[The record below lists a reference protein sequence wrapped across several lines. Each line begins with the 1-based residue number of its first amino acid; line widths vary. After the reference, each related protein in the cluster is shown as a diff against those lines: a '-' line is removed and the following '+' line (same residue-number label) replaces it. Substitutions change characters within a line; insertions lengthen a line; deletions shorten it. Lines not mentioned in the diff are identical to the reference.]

1 MKTFG
6 YAAIIFIFLVLVS
19 IFIPNSPLYSPLIDY
34 LQGRAESQWGI
45 EIVNKK
51 AKVNILKG
59 TLTLND
65 LHVKTSEQSNPT
77 WDLYIKKSFIQIR
90 YSSLIGP
97 AAVLDNVILDSI
109 TFVQVTKAGPTI
121 KSGRAS
127 TDSTTKKSQENQT
140 NDRKDLPQKNTRI
153 KRFVIRNGSFE
164 FNYQHDSGMKES
176 VKAEDV
182 NLVRKDIIL
191 DRKLDAFFR
200 SIMDGAKPIL
210 P

>member
-6 YAAIIFIFLVLVS
+6 YLAIIAIFLVLVS

-34 LQGRAESQWGI
+34 LQNRAESHWGVD
-45 EIVNKK
+45 IVNKK
-51 AKVNILKG
+51 AKVNVLKG
-59 TLTLND
+59 PLTLND

-77 WDLYIKKSFIQIR
+77 WDLYIKKSLIQIS
-90 YSSLIGP
+90 YSSLIG
-97 AAVLDNVILDSI
+97 AATVLDNVILDGI

-127 TDSTTKKSQENQT
+127 IDSTTKEGQEKQP
-140 NDRKDLPQKNTRI
+140 NDGKDLPKKYTRI
-153 KRFVIRNGSFE
+153 KRLVIRNGSFE

-182 NLVRKDIIL
+182 NLVKKDVIF
-191 DRKLDAFFR
+191 DRKLNSFFR
-200 SIMDGAKPIL
+200 SILDGTKSIL
-210 P
+210 L